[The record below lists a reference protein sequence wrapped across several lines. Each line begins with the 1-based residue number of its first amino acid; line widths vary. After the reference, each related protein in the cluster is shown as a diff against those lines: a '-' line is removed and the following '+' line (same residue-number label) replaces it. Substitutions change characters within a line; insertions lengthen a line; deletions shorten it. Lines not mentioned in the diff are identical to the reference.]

1 METRDYAFTVPF
13 TTMQTGLTRGGLA
26 ANIVPKECEFI
37 FEART
42 LPGASEQKLFQEV
55 KDYAATLL
63 PEMQRIEPNAA
74 IKLEL
79 LNTAPG
85 MNMQE
90 TDEIVKLATAL
101 SRNKPNGAVSY
112 GTEGGLFQAAGIPT
126 VICGPGDIEQAH
138 RPNEFVSL
146 AQLAQCEAFMGRL
159 LENEA

>member
-1 METRDYAFTVPF
+1 
-13 TTMQTGLTRGGLA
+13 
-26 ANIVPKECEFI
+26 
-37 FEART
+37 
-42 LPGASEQKLFQEV
+42 
-55 KDYAATLL
+55 
-63 PEMQRIEPNAA
+63 MQRVEPNAA

-79 LNTAPG
+79 LNSAPG

-146 AQLAQCEAFMGRL
+146 AQLAQCEAFMQRL

>member
-1 METRDYAFTVPF
+1 
-13 TTMQTGLTRGGLA
+13 
-26 ANIVPKECEFI
+26 
-37 FEART
+37 
-42 LPGASEQKLFQEV
+42 
-55 KDYAATLL
+55 
-63 PEMQRIEPNAA
+63 MQRIEPNAA
-74 IKLEL
+74 IQLEL
-79 LNTAPG
+79 MNSAPG

-90 TDEIVKLATAL
+90 TDEIVKLAMVL

-146 AQLAQCEAFMGRL
+146 AQLAQCEAFMQRL

>member
-1 METRDYAFTVPF
+1 M
-13 TTMQTGLTRGGLA
+13 
-26 ANIVPKECEFI
+26 PKECEFI

-42 LPGASEQKLFQEV
+42 LPGASEHKLFQEV
-55 KDYAATLL
+55 RDFAATLL
-63 PEMQRIEPNAA
+63 PEMQRIESNAV

-79 LNTAPG
+79 MNTAPG

-90 TDEIVKLATAL
+90 SDEIVKLATAL

-138 RPNEFVSL
+138 RPNEFASL
-146 AQLAQCEAFMGRL
+146 AQLAQCEAFMLRLIQDDSRVGRV
-159 LENEA
+159 